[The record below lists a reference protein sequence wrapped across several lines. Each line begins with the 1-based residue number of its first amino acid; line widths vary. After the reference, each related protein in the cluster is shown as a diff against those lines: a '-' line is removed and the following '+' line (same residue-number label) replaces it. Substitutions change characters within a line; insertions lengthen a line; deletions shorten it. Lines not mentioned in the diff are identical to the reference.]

1 MTILPML
8 SNSFDSN
15 VFLIIDKKI
24 ALIDTGAGTGN
35 LIDEIRKKTSR
46 IDLIINTHAHLD
58 HCGGNK
64 FFKCEVLVHESDAAE
79 MRSGE
84 FYSTCATAGK
94 EIPLKVDEVLKEG
107 DKIDLG
113 EHIFEVIHTPGHT
126 PGSICLYERD
136 KKILVS
142 GDTLFSDGSFG
153 RADLGGNFEELINSL
168 ERLSKLDFNLLLPGH
183 GNIAKNR
190 ECKNAIA
197 SAIAIVGAGEHG

>member
-15 VFLIIDKKI
+15 VFLIIDEKI
-24 ALIDTGAGTGN
+24 ALVDTGAGAGN
-35 LIDEIRKKTSR
+35 LVDEIRKRVSK

-64 FFKCEVLVHESDAAE
+64 FYKCKVLVHESDAAE

-84 FYSTCATAGK
+84 FYGTCSMAGK
-94 EIPLKVDEVLKEG
+94 KIPLRVSEMLKGG
-107 DKIDLG
+107 DKIELG
-113 EHIFEVIHTPGHT
+113 EHVFEVVHTPGHT

-136 KKILVS
+136 KKILIS

-153 RADLGGNFEELINSL
+153 RADLGGNFEELVSSL
-168 ERLSKLDFNLLLPGH
+168 EMLSKLDFNLLLPGH
-183 GNIAKNR
+183 GNIAR
-190 ECKNAIA
+190 GEECKNAIA
-197 SAIAIVGAGEHG
+197 SALALVGV

>member
-1 MTILPML
+1 MTILPIL

-35 LIDEIRKKTSR
+35 LIDEIRKKSR

-64 FFKCEVLVHESDAAE
+64 FFKCKVLVHESDAAE

-84 FYSTCATAGK
+84 FYGTCSMAGK
-94 EIPLKVDEVLKEG
+94 KIPLKVDEVLKEG

-136 KKILVS
+136 KKILIS

-197 SAIAIVGAGEHG
+197 EAMALAQGEPFYG